1 MSLNRA
7 AKDSD
12 DTAALRGL
20 DFLIALLLHTLILI
34 VIIVLAFWHSQRQPE
49 PLKRIEVSVISAKQ
63 LKKLQQPALHKPKP
77 KRIKPKPATKPKPR
91 PRAKVEEHF
100 DPFAPLVS
108 ESTKTATTSK
118 ARRDMATVLG
128 KQLSKQEIDR
138 YIAMIQAAVQQH
150 WKVPASA
157 GSDITDPLV
166 EMLLRP
172 NGSIQQV
179 RILESSGNAAL
190 DASLVRAI
198 QSAAPFELPR
208 QQFEA
213 FRSNR
218 IRFHPLR

>member
-7 AKDSD
+7 ARGAD
-12 DTAALRGL
+12 DIAALRGL
-20 DFLIALLLHTLILI
+20 DFLIALLLHVLVVI
-34 VIIVLAFWHSQRQPE
+34 VIAVLTFWHSQRHPA
-49 PLKRIEVSVISAKQ
+49 PLKRIEVSMISAKQ
-63 LKKLQQPALHKPKP
+63 LKKLQRAAMPRPKRARPKP
-77 KRIKPKPATKPKPR
+77 SARPR
-91 PRAKVEEHF
+91 PRKETAEESF

-108 ESTKTATTSK
+108 ESPKAAATPR

-128 KQLSKQEIDR
+128 RQLSRQEIDR
-138 YIAMIQAAVQQH
+138 YVARIQAAVQEK
-150 WKVPASA
+150 WKVPASVD
-157 GSDITDPLV
+157 GDIKDPLV

-172 NGSIQQV
+172 DGSVQGV

-198 QSAAPFELPR
+198 QAAAPFDLPQR
-208 QQFEA
+208 QFEV